1 MSNYK
6 DWIDAI
12 DLKVDYFSAFMKAWI
27 AFNSWYESGEIIVS
41 KKTDRAYIEQIA
53 SHSNRFKT
61 YISNLLNA
69 DNSEG
74 RTYRDSIANLHEAL
88 LNAPI
93 TTQEYIGVRQS
104 VSFSEVAIKN
114 SNNKIEEDYYNSH
127 FECKR
132 ASGKIITTISSR
144 KNNQVVF
151 SFEQEEH
158 DVEVL
163 RSQAGF
169 KSLSQSQQ
177 KKCIACYNELHPYI
191 IESVLST
198 QDNSFKMGSYSFVN
212 DVNAI
217 SRAIVLILYL
227 LRCVLA
233 HGDIAPDASS
243 NKVYRYAYE
252 VLLAPLI
259 KLK

>member
-27 AFNSWYESGEIIVS
+27 AFNAWYESGEISIPGR
-41 KKTDRAYIEQIA
+41 TDKDYIEYIA
-53 SHSNRFKT
+53 NHTNRFKS
-61 YISNLLNA
+61 YVINLLNA

-74 RTYRDSIANLHEAL
+74 KTYRDSIANLHEAL

-93 TTQEYIGVRQS
+93 TTQEYVGVRQS

-114 SNNKIEEDYYNSH
+114 TNANMKKDYYSYH
-127 FECKR
+127 YECSR
-132 ASGKIITTISSR
+132 SRGKITTTVSTKAAGRIC
-144 KNNQVVF
+144 F

-158 DVEVL
+158 NIDDL
-163 RSQAGF
+163 TAQAGF
-169 KSLSQSQQ
+169 KALTQTQQETCLS
-177 KKCIACYNELHPYI
+177 CYNELRPYK

-198 QDNSFKMGSYSFVN
+198 EDNPFIIGAYSFVN
-212 DVNAI
+212 DTNSI
-217 SRAIVLILYL
+217 SRAIVQILYL
-227 LRCVLA
+227 LRCCLA
-233 HGDIAPDASS
+233 HGDISPDEST
-243 NKVYRYAYE
+243 NRVFRYAYE
-252 VLLAPLI
+252 VLVTPLK